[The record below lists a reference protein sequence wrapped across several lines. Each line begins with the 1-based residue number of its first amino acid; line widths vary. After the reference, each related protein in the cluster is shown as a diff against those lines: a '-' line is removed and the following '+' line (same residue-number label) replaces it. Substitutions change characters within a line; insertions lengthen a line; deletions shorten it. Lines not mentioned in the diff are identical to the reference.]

1 MIEIILTLLTATV
14 AGLFAGI
21 MPGIGSSALM
31 LTSLPILFLLPPELC
46 IIFYAM
52 AVQSAQFSGSVSAI
66 NFGMLGE
73 LTSYPALK
81 ERDYILKNNLQQ
93 TALKFTAIGSVLS
106 CVIPIL
112 LLYPLLAWFQQ
123 HSLILRT
130 EFTLGVMLIILIFCV
145 WYKSNSKKM
154 NFFLVAFGV
163 MISQIGLTDT
173 HGTAG
178 GREFLTFNQPFMYQG
193 FPMIVV
199 LGGLIAI
206 PLITKYIK
214 WNDDLKPANLDVPVQ
229 KMNFP
234 LISSIRGGLL
244 GLFTGLLPA
253 VGTALG
259 SNLAWKVE
267 KKFFPDDNHT
277 SVMARLTSA
286 ESANNGSQIT
296 VLVPL
301 LVLGIAIVPSEMIL
315 LSVINTKYWMPGEST
330 WMMGGLNFYQWL
342 MAGLVTSSLIC
353 YTVCYTF
360 IKVISGWV
368 GRNLNLI
375 NKICVLVM
383 ATAVFYA
390 GSLIEAR
397 IFFMSTFVM
406 FSLVGIY
413 FRRLDF
419 IPLVAGYFIGDILIA
434 TIEILTF
441 LYG

>member
-1 MIEIILTLLTATV
+1 
-14 AGLFAGI
+14 

-31 LTSLPILFLLPPELC
+31 LTSLPLLFILPPELC

-73 LTSYPALK
+73 LTSYPALA
-81 ERDYILKNNLQQ
+81 ERNYILKNNLQK
-93 TALKFTAIGSVLS
+93 TALKFTAIGSILS
-106 CVIPIL
+106 CIIPIL
-112 LLYPLLAWFQQ
+112 MLYPLLNWFQQ

-130 EFTLGVMLIILIFCV
+130 EFTLAVMLIILFFCV
-145 WYKSNSKKM
+145 WYKSNPKIL
-154 NFFLVAFGV
+154 NFFLVGLGV
-163 MISQIGLTDT
+163 LISQIGLSNS
-173 HGTAG
+173 HGADG
-178 GREFLTFNQPFMYQG
+178 GREFLTFDQPIMYQG

-199 LGGLIAI
+199 LGGLVAI
-206 PLITKYIK
+206 PLITKYIR
-214 WNDDLKPANLDVPVQ
+214 WNENFRTTDLNVPVHPM
-229 KMNFP
+229 KFP
-234 LISSIRGGLL
+234 LVSSIRGGIL

-267 KKFFPDDNHT
+267 KKFFPNDDHV

-315 LSVINTKYWMPGEST
+315 LSVLKTKHWMPGESSWT
-330 WMMGGLNFYQWL
+330 MAGLNFYQWL
-342 MAGLVTSSLIC
+342 MAGLVTSSIIC
-353 YTVCYTF
+353 YTLCYTF
-360 IKVISGWV
+360 IKVISGWI

-383 ATAVFYA
+383 AAAVFYA

-397 IFFMSTFVM
+397 TFFMSTFVI
-406 FSLVGIY
+406 FSLIGIY
-413 FRRLDF
+413 FKRVDF
-419 IPLVAGYFIGDILIA
+419 IPLVAGYFIGDILVE

-441 LYG
+441 IYG